1 MNNVTV
7 TAPDRLHHEVVWKSF
22 TNTVRQRLLEELMRL
37 AIRTLPQEFVEPQHK
52 EVL

>member
-7 TAPDRLHHEVVWKSF
+7 KAPDRLRHKVVWESL
-22 TNTVRQRLLEELMRL
+22 TNKVRQRLLEELMRL
-37 AIRTLPQEFVEPQHK
+37 AIRTLPQEFVEPQQK